1 MTKEIEIR
9 SDIEPARP
17 LEWDLRGGRLF
28 IKTVDG
34 EMENAFV
41 DIGKRVT
48 KEQARKILREE
59 FGYDP
64 ESIITPELFEELPT
78 VDLGSVN
85 DYESFVNS
93 LVSALQGVD
102 VIEAK
107 HTTIGGDGRVWTSTD
122 YIGQKG
128 LVLVVLTNIDEDRNR
143 PRTDDV
149 LCQLAATVPDAVE
162 NARDRLESGDTAA
175 FDALGDLL
183 RAIGEADSHALL
195 AIREP
200 QSGAGIPTGSHY
212 YEGID
217 AEFIY
222 IPETLFDESLGET
235 RTISPIRN
243 TLLRERVGDENG
255 VRVKPRIPVELLDA
269 ASDLA
274 DYLNEHLR
282 DAAPKISQNMLIQ
295 FAIRVVMDAPD
306 AVRLDSDVD
315 GALLEASDEPLTLT
329 TAYVPDDL
337 YDQFY
342 DYVEDAELREPELIR
357 LGLAAVVHVL
367 ADALLV
373 ESWGPAKDA
382 PEDPDQIRDAIER
395 TGMLR
400 DLEI

>member
-9 SDIEPARP
+9 SDIELARP

-41 DIGKRVT
+41 DIGKRAT
-48 KEQARKILREE
+48 KEQARKILRKE

-64 ESIITPELFEELPT
+64 ESIITPELFEEHPT
-78 VDLGSVN
+78 ADLGNVD

-128 LVLVVLTNIDEDRNR
+128 LVLVVLTNINEDRNR
-143 PRTDDV
+143 PRSDDV
-149 LCQLAATVPDAVE
+149 LSQLAATIPDAVE
-162 NARDRLESGDTAA
+162 NAHARLETGDTAA

-183 RAIGEADSHALL
+183 RAIGAADSGALL

-212 YEGID
+212 YKGID

-222 IPETLFDESLGET
+222 IPETLFDEPLGGT

-269 ASDLA
+269 VSDLA
-274 DYLNEHLR
+274 DTLNEHLQ
-282 DAAPKISQNMLIQ
+282 DAAPKVSQNMLIQ
-295 FAIRVVMDAPD
+295 LAIRVVMDAPD
-306 AVRLDSDVD
+306 AVRLNSDVD
-315 GALLEASDEPLTLT
+315 DAFQEASDEPLTLT

-342 DYVEDAELREPELIR
+342 NYVEDAELREPELIR
-357 LGLAAVVHVL
+357 LGLAAVAHVL
-367 ADALLV
+367 ADTLSV
-373 ESWGPAKDA
+373 ESWEPTKDA
-382 PEDPDQIRDAIER
+382 LEDPDQILDTIER
-395 TGMLR
+395 TGMFR
-400 DLEI
+400 DLEA